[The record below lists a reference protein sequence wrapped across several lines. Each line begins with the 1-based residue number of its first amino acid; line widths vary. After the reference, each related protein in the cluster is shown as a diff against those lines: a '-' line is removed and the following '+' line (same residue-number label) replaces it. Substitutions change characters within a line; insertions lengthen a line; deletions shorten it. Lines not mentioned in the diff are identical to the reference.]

1 MRPCRSWQWNFSTRA
16 LVGWRHSLLRD
27 FDATAVG
34 VVFPRMVGADDTI
47 VFDPAE
53 GEGGATV
60 DAEVLHG
67 VGVPSSVRQMT
78 RGSSRS
84 LELWACRP

>member
-1 MRPCRSWQWNFSTRA
+1 MELFDAGFGGDGGTRF
-16 LVGWRHSLLRD
+16 LRD

-67 VGVPSSVRQMT
+67 VGGAVVCAPDDEGFV
-78 RGSSRS
+78 
-84 LELWACRP
+84 